1 MELSKQFIEETVIFM
16 RSQKVASFEISPDG
30 VMKVSFDPRFADDTS
45 QLTAEMVKKTIQDLV
60 VDGEKARAQE
70 DEEFLFP

>member
-1 MELSKQFIEETVIFM
+1 
-16 RSQKVASFEISPDG
+16 VASFEISPDG